1 MSLSSSTLSAI
12 QKTGAAA
19 FTADEKLK
27 NAVKEYAERVHEAI
41 ATNPYNLG
49 NDALIED
56 WKTVARLSK
65 TMAGIEA
72 EIKNIFQ
79 VATELTGED
88 QPSVVRT
95 PALAAPTRAVK
106 KVVVSPKA
114 VTPTAATAP
123 AKKTKKKSKPVAPA
137 SAAPT
142 SSTEPSVAAQ
152 SDLAPTDVVIK
163 SKKKA
168 QTPKTNA
175 AKSTLSPTV
184 AATVKTVK
192 TEKVVKPVKA
202 AKVASLSTSSQELV
216 GNAAKLMTH
225 LASLLNSNEFTEFSQ
240 TTAANETGIPLGS
253 MTAAIK
259 KLLDTGRIVAGP
271 TGSFKLADVQP
282 PVAA

>member
-27 NAVKEYAERVHEAI
+27 SAVKEYAERVHAAM

-72 EIKNIFQ
+72 EIKKIFQ
-79 VATELTGED
+79 VATDLTGED
-88 QPSVVRT
+88 QPSVMRT
-95 PALAAPTRAVK
+95 SALAAPTRAAK
-106 KVVVSPKA
+106 KVANSPKA
-114 VTPTAATAP
+114 VTTTAATAP
-123 AKKTKKKSKPVAPA
+123 AKEAKQKSKPVTPE

-142 SSTEPSVAAQ
+142 RSTEPSVAGQ

-168 QTPKTNA
+168 PTPKT
-175 AKSTLSPTV
+175 S
-184 AATVKTVK
+184 AT
-192 TEKVVKPVKA
+192 KPVKV
-202 AKVASLSTSSQELV
+202 AKVARVSTSSQELAA
-216 GNAAKLMTH
+216 NPAKLMTY
-225 LASLLNSNEFTEFSQ
+225 LATLLNSNEFTELSQ

>member
-12 QKTGAAA
+12 QKAGAAV

-27 NAVKEYAERVHEAI
+27 NAVKEYAERVHAAI

-56 WKTVARLSK
+56 WKTAARLSQ

-72 EIKNIFQ
+72 EIKKVFQ
-79 VATELTGED
+79 VAAELISDD
-88 QPSVVRT
+88 QPSVV
-95 PALAAPTRAVK
+95 PAPAPTRAGK
-106 KVVVSPKA
+106 KVVISPKA
-114 VTPTAATAP
+114 VIPTAATAP
-123 AKKTKKKSKPVAPA
+123 AKKAKQKSKPVTPA

-163 SKKKA
+163 SKKKTP
-168 QTPKTNA
+168 TPKTSA

-184 AATVKTVK
+184 AATVKTAK
-192 TEKVVKPVKA
+192 TEKMVKPIKA
-202 AKVASLSTSSQELV
+202 AKKVASVSTNSQALA
-216 GNAAKLMTH
+216 GNPAKLLTH
-225 LASLLNSNEFTEFSQ
+225 LASLLNSNEFTELSQ

-282 PVAA
+282 PVAQ

>member
-27 NAVKEYAERVHEAI
+27 SAVKEYAERVHAAM

-72 EIKNIFQ
+72 EIKKIFQ

-95 PALAAPTRAVK
+95 PALAAPTRVAK
-106 KVVVSPKA
+106 KVTISPKT

-123 AKKTKKKSKPVAPA
+123 AKKAKQKSKPVTPE

-142 SSTEPSVAAQ
+142 RSTEPSVAAQ

-163 SKKKA
+163 SKKKTP
-168 QTPKTNA
+168 TPKTSA
-175 AKSTLSPTV
+175 AKSTPSPIV
-184 AATVKTVK
+184 AATVKT
-192 TEKVVKPVKA
+192 EKAVKPVKA

-225 LASLLNSNEFTEFSQ
+225 LANLLNSNEFTELSQ

>member
-19 FTADEKLK
+19 FTADERLK
-27 NAVKEYAERVHEAI
+27 NAVNEYAERVHAAM

-65 TMAGIEA
+65 TMAGIEV
-72 EIKNIFQ
+72 EIKKIFQ

-88 QPSVVRT
+88 QLSVVRT
-95 PALAAPTRAVK
+95 PALATPTRAAK
-106 KVVVSPKA
+106 KVAVSPKA
-114 VTPTAATAP
+114 LTPTAATAL
-123 AKKTKKKSKPVAPA
+123 AKKATQKSKPMTSA

-142 SSTEPSVAAQ
+142 NSTETSMAAQ

-163 SKKKA
+163 SKRKTA
-168 QTPKTNA
+168 KTNA
-175 AKSTLSPTV
+175 AKSTQSPIV

-192 TEKVVKPVKA
+192 TEKAVKPIKA

-225 LASLLNSNEFTEFSQ
+225 LASLLNSNEFTELSQ

-259 KLLDTGRIVAGP
+259 KLLDTGRIVTGP
-271 TGSFKLADVQP
+271 TGSFKLADVLP

>member
-27 NAVKEYAERVHEAI
+27 SAVKEYAERVHAAM

-72 EIKNIFQ
+72 EIKKVFQ
-79 VATELTGED
+79 IAAELASDD
-88 QPSVVRT
+88 QPRVVQE
-95 PALAAPTRAVK
+95 PALAAPTRAAK
-106 KVVVSPKA
+106 KALVSPKA
-114 VTPTAATAP
+114 VTPTATTTP
-123 AKKTKKKSKPVAPA
+123 AKKAKQKSKTVALA
-137 SAAPT
+137 STAPT
-142 SSTEPSVAAQ
+142 NSSETNVAKH

-168 QTPKTNA
+168 PTPKT
-175 AKSTLSPTV
+175 S
-184 AATVKTVK
+184 AT
-192 TEKVVKPVKA
+192 KPVKV
-202 AKVASLSTSSQELV
+202 AKVARVSTSSQELAA
-216 GNAAKLMTH
+216 NPAKLMTH
-225 LASLLNSNEFTEFSQ
+225 LATLLNSNEFTELSQ

-282 PVAA
+282 PMAA

>member
-27 NAVKEYAERVHEAI
+27 SAVKEYAERVHTAM
-41 ATNPYNLG
+41 AANPYNLG

-72 EIKNIFQ
+72 EIKKIFQ
-79 VATELTGED
+79 VAIELTGED

-95 PALAAPTRAVK
+95 PALATPTRAAK
-106 KVVVSPKA
+106 KVAVSPEA

-123 AKKTKKKSKPVAPA
+123 AKKAKQKSKPVTPV

-142 SSTEPSVAAQ
+142 RSTEPSVAAP

-163 SKKKA
+163 SKKK
-168 QTPKTNA
+168 TPKTSA
-175 AKSTLSPTV
+175 AKSTQSPIV

-192 TEKVVKPVKA
+192 TKKVVKPVKA
-202 AKVASLSTSSQELV
+202 AKVASLSTNSQELV

-225 LASLLNSNEFTEFSQ
+225 LASLLNSNEFTELNQ